1 MNILNFFNITKMTN
15 EFFKFKNYL
24 ELLSSGERL
33 REINFLINEFNRFNR
48 NSENISEKILH
59 IERTK
64 NIKKRNN
71 D

>member
-15 EFFKFKNYL
+15 EFSKFKNYL
-24 ELLSSGERL
+24 ELLSPGERL

>member
-64 NIKKRNN
+64 NIKKRNS

>member
-1 MNILNFFNITKMTN
+1 MTN
-15 EFFKFKNYL
+15 EFSKFKNYL
-24 ELLSSGERL
+24 ELLSPGERL
-33 REINFLINEFNRFNR
+33 REIIFLINEFNRFNR

>member
-64 NIKKRNN
+64 NIKNRNN

>member
-24 ELLSSGERL
+24 ELLSSGELL

>member
-1 MNILNFFNITKMTN
+1 MTN
-15 EFFKFKNYL
+15 EFSKFKNYL
-24 ELLSSGERL
+24 ELLSPGERL

>member
-1 MNILNFFNITKMTN
+1 MNILNFFNITEVTN
-15 EFFKFKNYL
+15 KFAKFKNYL
-24 ELLSSGERL
+24 KLLSPGERL
-33 REINFLINEFNRFNR
+33 RDNKLLINEFNRSNR
-48 NSENISEKILH
+48 NGENIAKQILH